1 MARSSSDP
9 QAAMAEMLAQHG
21 EQIGKLTADQQ
32 EVQRQF
38 EQLRA
43 IVDGLVQQDR
53 RQQGYTP
60 TPPPRWWQLEGA
72 DRDDAINT
80 LHLWV
85 DRVFRPCY
93 ERYADDLGP
102 CWADHPL
109 CLFLLDCCRSGTSTC
124 TCATAGQPAT

>member
-80 LHLWV
+80 LHRERAGRSFPW
-85 DRVFRPCY
+85 RPAPSC
-93 ERYADDLGP
+93 RRSR
-102 CWADHPL
+102 
-109 CLFLLDCCRSGTSTC
+109 LLTPRATPRGRRAQASAGGS
-124 TCATAGQPAT
+124 ATASTTPRPTLA